1 MEHSKRNRGACSG
14 WPLTLPRKLITGL
27 ALASAAAWPGMTLA
41 DHVTSCGGSLT
52 NSFISPTPATPRFV
66 GDTLRVRATISNTTA
81 DFPWQVNTFEHKLD
95 CANAGNFFTCL
106 NEGTVITYVGN
117 VTTNCQDAGDAPVTW
132 GANTAT
138 TNLVSFTPS
147 APVILDAVGGAQT
160 ACNIDFDVQIASLST
175 DATPFNITSANDA
188 EGVCGDLP
196 GGAQGSLATP
206 VSTCGLTLKKEVSTN
221 GGGTWADAN
230 TQGAA
235 PQAIIPPD
243 GTGNALYR
251 LTATNT
257 GTAPFLSLLV
267 KDTALG
273 IDPAVNVGA
282 LAAGATKVI
291 TSGDISKLDAI
302 ERCVTNGYLEN
313 VSNADG
319 ICRAGDPGVKAS
331 ALDNAWVQCI
341 GTPKIDIVKKIS
353 VDGVGG
359 PYVDANDAG
368 SAPTVVWPHDA
379 WYQLVVTNTGTVDLK
394 NVEVTDPT
402 LGIAGAVVGNLAQG
416 TSVTLAEGQI
426 AALFAEDRCTN
437 SGTFTNI
444 ASTSGASVETDQV
457 VNDSD
462 PAVLKCVG
470 TPHISL
476 RKQISVD
483 GGSTWA
489 DADAVG
495 DLDVP
500 SVAFPHGAMYRLI
513 VKNDGTTPLDN
524 VAVSDPDLVIAS
536 TPISNLAVGQEVI
549 IGSGDIAAL
558 TVATRCNSYGD
569 FINTASVSG
578 TSTETGAVVQASN
591 PAVLHCTGTPNI
603 QIVKEI
609 SIDGGSTWSDANTI
623 GTAPTAVYP
632 HDALYRLTVTNIG
645 NVPLNNVVVND
656 ATLGIVNY
664 PVGSMAP
671 GAIVVLNQAQIAAL
685 LVRDRCTHSGEFGNT
700 ASTSGNSA
708 ETGAPVNDSDPAL
721 LLCTGDPAIDIR
733 KEISIDSGAT
743 WHDANDAG
751 SAPVATVPSG
761 AWYRLIVK
769 NVGNVPLTSVTVEDV
784 VLGIPPT
791 PIGPLAVLQEVTIGS
806 GIIAQLNVATRCD
819 SAGTFTNVARADG
832 ISADGIVTDSDPAV
846 LVCEADDLCLT
857 RTPGFWG
864 THPGITVQYLPLSV
878 CGKIIDETAAELG
891 KGNTASPTSDS
902 STEAMCESGVDA
914 KLAGVNTQYLQL
926 IRQLTAAKLNVAASA
941 IGGGTCASVGGVD
954 IDALIAR
961 CDVSALCG
969 DTGPKGGKLIAASG
983 CIEQLDAFNNSE
995 DTLAPFGPFVT
1006 PGAALP
1012 EQCQKATGNGWIIK

>member
-1 MEHSKRNRGACSG
+1 MEHSKPNRGARGG
-14 WPLTLPRKLITGL
+14 WPLTVPRKLIAGL
-27 ALASAAAWPGMTLA
+27 VLAGAVALPGLTQA
-41 DHVTSCGGSLT
+41 QDSCGGSLT
-52 NSFISPTPATPRFV
+52 NAFVAPTPAVPRFV
-66 GDTLRVRATISNTTA
+66 GDTLRVKSTITNTTV
-81 DFPWQVNTFEHKLD
+81 DFPWTVSVFKHQLD
-95 CANAGNFFTCL
+95 CANAGNFFSCIDS
-106 NEGTVITYVGN
+106 GAVINFVGN
-117 VTTNCQDAGDAPVTW
+117 VTTSCVDGSSNPVTW
-132 GANTAT
+132 APVAAA
-138 TNLVSFTPS
+138 NLVTFTPNN
-147 APVILDAVGGAQT
+147 PVVLAAAGGAGA
-160 ACNIDFDVQIASLST
+160 ACDVSFDVQIASLDT
-175 DATPFNITSANDA
+175 DLTPYLITSANGT
-188 EGVCGDLP
+188 EGLCGTLP
-196 GGAQGSLATP
+196 GSAQGSLATA

-230 TQGAA
+230 AQGAA

-291 TSGDISKLDAI
+291 TSGDLSKLDAI
-302 ERCVTNGYLEN
+302 GRCVTNGYLEN

-394 NVEVTDPT
+394 NVEVTDST

-416 TSVTLAEGQI
+416 ASVILAEGQI
-426 AALFAEDRCTN
+426 AALFAQGRCTN
-437 SGTFTNI
+437 SGTFTNT

-470 TPHISL
+470 RPHISL

-495 DLDVP
+495 APDVP

-524 VAVSDPDLVIAS
+524 VTVADPDLGIAS
-536 TPISNLAVGQEVI
+536 TPIANLAVGQEVI
-549 IGSGDIAAL
+549 IGSGAIPAL

-578 TSTETGAVVQASN
+578 TSTETGEVVQASN

-609 SIDGGSTWSDANTI
+609 SINGGSTWFDANTV

-645 NVPLNNVVVND
+645 NVPLTNVVVND

-664 PVGSMAP
+664 PVGGMAP

-685 LVRDRCTHSGEFGNT
+685 FVRDRCTHSGEFGNT
-700 ASTSGNSA
+700 ASTSGRSA
-708 ETGAPVNDSDPAL
+708 ETGAPVNDSDPAYL
-721 LLCTGDPAIDIR
+721 VCTGDPAIDIR

-761 AWYRLIVK
+761 AWYRFIVK
-769 NVGNVPLTSVTVEDV
+769 NVGNVPLTSVTVADAE
-784 VLGIPPT
+784 LGIPPT

-806 GIIAQLNVATRCD
+806 GIIAQLNVATRCE

-864 THPGITVQYLPLSV
+864 THPHVTVQYLDIRV
-878 CGKIIDETAAELG
+878 CGKLI
-891 KGNTASPTSDS
+891 NTTVAGTNHS
-902 STEAMCESGVDA
+902 SAEAMCMSGVDA
-914 KLAGVNTQYLQL
+914 KKAPTNMHYLQL
-926 IRQLTAAKLNVAASA
+926 VRQLTAAKLNVAASA
-941 IGGGTCASVGGVD
+941 TDGGTCDSVGGVN
-954 IDALIAR
+954 IDRLIAR
-961 CDVSALCG
+961 CEASLLCG
-969 DTGPKGGKLIAASG
+969 DTGAKAGKLIAASG

-995 DTLAPFGPFVT
+995 DTLDVFGPFVT
-1006 PGAALP
+1006 PGPADP
-1012 EQCQKATGNGWIIK
+1012 TQCQIANGNGVIVK